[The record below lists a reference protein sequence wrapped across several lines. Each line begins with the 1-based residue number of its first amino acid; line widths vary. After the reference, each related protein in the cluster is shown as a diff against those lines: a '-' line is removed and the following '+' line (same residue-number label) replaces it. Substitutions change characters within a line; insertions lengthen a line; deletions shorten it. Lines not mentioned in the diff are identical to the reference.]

1 MLLLKP
7 NCECCDKDLPPES
20 TEALICSMECTWCS
34 KCADTLLKGRCANC
48 GGELVQR
55 PRRPEA
61 TLAKFPA
68 STKRVYKPE
77 GCNNLNR

>member
-7 NCECCDKDLPPES
+7 CCECCGKDLPPES

-34 KCADTLLKGRCANC
+34 VCVNTILKGRCGNC

-55 PRRPEA
+55 PRRPTEI
-61 TLAKFPA
+61 LAKFPA
-68 STKRVYKPE
+68 STERVFKPE
-77 GCNNLNR
+77 GCGRLNR